1 MDIKHYPYYIRPMYR
16 EDVSPVNEID
26 REVFPTQWPPPNYQR
41 ELQNQ
46 LARLLVACDG
56 SKTVAVSESEVSPR
70 KSISGLVSRL
80 KQLFASRHPLSN
92 TLPLSNRHYVVGF
105 AGIWILADEAHITN
119 IAVRNL
125 YQRQGIGELLLIAT
139 IDLSAELKASLLTL
153 EVRASNLPAQK
164 LYEKYG
170 FVQVGLRRGYYTDNR
185 EDAVL
190 MSTESIAL
198 ASFQAQFQRLRQSYC
213 QRYGIATDSLAKSF
227 SS

>member
-16 EDVSPVNEID
+16 EDVPQVNGID

-46 LARLLVACDG
+46 LARLLVACDK
-56 SKTVAVSESEVSPR
+56 SKAVETHEAEVS
-70 KSISGLVSRL
+70 SGKGVSGIL
-80 KQLFASRHPLSN
+80 SKVKHLFASGRSLC
-92 TLPLSNRHYVVGF
+92 TLPQSNRHYVVGF

-139 IDLSAELKASLLTL
+139 IDLSAELKTTLLTL

-170 FVQVGLRRGYYTDNR
+170 FVQAGLRRAYYTDNR
-185 EDAVL
+185 EDALL
-190 MSTESIAL
+190 MSTESINS
-198 ASFQAQFQRLRQSYC
+198 ASFQAQFRQLRQAYC
-213 QRYGIATDSLAKSF
+213 ERYGIAVNQLIE
-227 SS
+227 SSSG

>member
-16 EDVSPVNEID
+16 EDAIQVNEID

-46 LARLLVACDG
+46 LARLLVACDK
-56 SKTVAVSESEVSPR
+56 SKAVEVSEPEIPPR
-70 KSISGLVSRL
+70 KGISELISRL
-80 KQLFASRHPLSN
+80 KQLFASKHALSI
-92 TLPLSNRHYVVGF
+92 TLPPSCRHYVVGF
-105 AGIWILADEAHITN
+105 AGIWTLADEVHITN

-125 YQRQGIGELLLIAT
+125 YQRQGIGERLLIAT
-139 IDLSAELKASLLTL
+139 IDLAAELKASLLTL

-190 MSTESIAL
+190 MSTESINSAL
-198 ASFQAQFQRLRQSYC
+198 FQAQFRQLRRAYGE
-213 QRYGIATDSLAKSF
+213 RYGIATNSLAKSF
-227 SS
+227 SG